1 MSLIDHISGFVNI
14 NKPKN
19 ITSSDVVNIF
29 KRRYKVKK
37 CGHLG
42 TLDPLATGVLPIA
55 VNKATKIISLLQE
68 SYKEYLVV
76 GKLGIHTD
84 TFDVTGRIVSE
95 SNVKPSK
102 DNVIEVVEK
111 YIGERELDVPVYSA
125 VKING
130 VRAYKLAREKKLE
143 YCGRRLTTIYDIKFI
158 DYNYPEIKLLV
169 KCGKGTYIR
178 SLVKHIGE
186 DLKTYA
192 AVSDLM
198 RLSFGKFLIEDAIVL
213 DLLNDDK
220 VFDLEEILKPIED
233 FIDLPKAI
241 LKDSAVEKIRKGQSP
256 WILDYLLIPEKDAEI
271 CAIFNTKKQLLC
283 IAKKDIKKSRIPYAI
298 DKVIIN

>member
-1 MSLIDHISGFVNI
+1 MSLIDHISGFANI

-37 CGHLG
+37 SGHLG

-76 GKLGIHTD
+76 GRLGIHTD
-84 TFDVTGRIVSE
+84 TFDVTGRIISE
-95 SNVKPSK
+95 SNVIPSK
-102 DNVIEVVEK
+102 NDVVKVVEK
-111 YIGERELDVPVYSA
+111 YIGEIELDIPVYSA

-130 VRAYKLAREKKLE
+130 VRAYKLAREKNLE
-143 YCGRRLTTIYDIKFI
+143 FCGRRLTRIYDIKFI
-158 DYNYPEIKLLV
+158 DYNYPEMKLLV

-192 AVSDLM
+192 AVSDLI
-198 RLSFGKFLIEDAIVL
+198 RLSFGKFLIEDAIDL

-220 VFDLEEILKPIED
+220 VYDLKEILKPIED

-241 LKDSAVEKIRKGQSP
+241 IKDNAVEKIRKGQSP
-256 WILDYLLIPEKDAEI
+256 YMLDYLLIPEEDVKN
-271 CAIFNTKKQLLC
+271 CAIFNAKKQLLC
-283 IAKKDIKKSRIPYAI
+283 IAKKDEKNSRIPYAI